1 MKKKELI
8 IEKDKAGKYW
18 GRVHHED
25 NLIVE
30 NGKTV
35 EQIESNMKK
44 LLKKFHGLQ
53 PDEITFEHS
62 YDLTALFEKL
72 NFLKISTIAEYA
84 QMNPTLLRQYVSGV
98 KHPSKTQ
105 ALKIENAIKTLGRQM
120 IKLEVY
126 AA

>member
-8 IEKDKAGKYW
+8 IEKDKAGNYW
-18 GRVHHED
+18 GRVYHDD

-30 NGKTV
+30 DGKTI
-35 EQIESNMKK
+35 EQIETSMKK
-44 LLKKFHGLQ
+44 LLKKFHGLEA
-53 PDEITFEHS
+53 DDISFEHT

-72 NFLKISTIAEYA
+72 NFLKISTIAEHA
-84 QMNPTLLRQYVSGV
+84 QMNPALLRQYVSGV

-105 ALKIENAIKTLGRQM
+105 VLKIKNAIKDLGRQM
-120 IKLEVY
+120 VKLQVH